1 MNAVENDE
9 KTLTRKFGHKRYT
22 HISPQLFKEP
32 LNSSRYFLN
41 RVASKNSNFD

>member
-1 MNAVENDE
+1 MNANSSDE
-9 KTLTRKFGHKRYT
+9 KTLNRKYGHKRYI
-22 HISPQLFKEP
+22 HISPQQFKEP